1 MATFIMM
8 GKYSA
13 AAVEQISSQRTE
25 MANRIVRECGGTIVD
40 AYATLGKSD
49 IFVVA
54 EFPGV
59 GEAMKASIGLNQALG
74 ISFVTMPALRIEDF
88 DKLIG
93 GKA

>member
-1 MATFIMM
+1 MAIFIMM
-8 GKYSA
+8 GKYTA
-13 AAVEQISSQRTE
+13 AAVEQISIQRTKT
-25 MANRIVRECGGTIVD
+25 AKRIVRDCGGTIVD

-59 GEAMKASIGLNQALG
+59 GEAMKASVGLNQALG

-93 GKA
+93 GNA

>member
-1 MATFIMM
+1 MAIFIMM

-13 AAVEQISSQRTE
+13 AAAGQISSQRTE
-25 MANRIVRECGGTIVD
+25 KANRIVRECGGTIVN

-54 EFPGV
+54 EFPDI
-59 GEAMKASIGLNQALG
+59 GEAMKASVGLNQALG

-88 DKLIG
+88 DRLFS
-93 GKA
+93 